1 MEVGTGLLPAVSAR
15 GGATIASCPRT
26 ARTRRPPPP
35 APRPFSCPT
44 AARSRWRRRRP
55 RPPRRPRRRR
65 RRSRRCSRAAPR
77 RPTTRRRPAPARPT
91 ARATASAPSTASWP
105 APSSPTSVAL
115 RRPSV
120 PVPIPSLGCVGA
132 ARRVGVTC
140 GASASGFYCPFMR
153 VLYIPRLDARVGRR
167 RAGASCPGLRIGGD
181 APGTPIRPSVLPA
194 PLRTRSRD

>member
-35 APRPFSCPT
+35 ALTYS
-44 AARSRWRRRRP
+44 
-55 RPPRRPRRRR
+55 PRRPIQMATTPASSATTPSPPPPPVAALLA
-65 RRSRRCSRAAPR
+65 SRTAPPDDAPPPSPGAPDGPSDRQRAIDR
-77 RPTTRRRPAPARPT
+77 FL
-91 ARATASAPSTASWP
+91 ARAELANVSR
-105 APSSPTSVAL
+105 APSSA
-115 RRPSV
+115 RPCPY
-120 PVPIPSLGCVGA
+120 PVPGCVGA

-167 RAGASCPGLRIGGD
+167 RAGVSCPGLRIGGD